1 MDADK
6 RAEYYEYWNR
16 AVLGPLT
23 GSPDGPF

>member
-16 AVLGPLT
+16 AVLGPST